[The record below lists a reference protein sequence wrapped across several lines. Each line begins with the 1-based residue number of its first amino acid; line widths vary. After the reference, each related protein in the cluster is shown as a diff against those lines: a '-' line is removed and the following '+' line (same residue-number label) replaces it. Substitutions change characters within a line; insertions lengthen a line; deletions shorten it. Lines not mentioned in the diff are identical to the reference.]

1 VTVRHVSASAD
12 GGLMVAGTLRLPDD
26 RARYFAVRLDESR
39 SAAWTWNF
47 APPAALKAEVREATP
62 DGDGG
67 LYLTG
72 TGGTVRLN
80 ADGQVQWYQRWP
92 GVCVAVDTA
101 GRVRIGGAL
110 EETFSWGVFEGD
122 GTPVHFDQWRF
133 VIGTMPYTRHTSYV
147 AWGQVDAGVLDQRGV
162 FYLWGW
168 HDKGFSTGMGTW
180 YLGTAGI
187 GGDGQLVFGQPN
199 LGSMPYPLYYGPGHP
214 SWRLIGAVAHPE
226 EGAWMLGRMY
236 LGDGTKGTW
245 LVRTRENNATWH
257 PVESSD
263 DDDDWRFHQLA
274 AGSGT
279 EVWVV
284 GHTPVVNY
292 GNPGVILD
300 SPYVAR
306 FSGDGN
312 PIWKR
317 SYPRETDAR
326 QEAQALAIS
335 GDDHA
340 YVGGVRTTAQSSLAF
355 VMELSVASGDVD
367 RRLIHEAESG
377 VQSSAQVVVSRTDG
391 GCWVLGE
398 VKDATGTAD
407 LLVWQIA
414 PR

>member
-1 VTVRHVSASAD
+1 
-12 GGLMVAGTLRLPDD
+12 L
-26 RARYFAVRLDESR
+26 
-39 SAAWTWNF
+39 
-47 APPAALKAEVREATP
+47 
-62 DGDGG
+62 
-67 LYLTG
+67 
-72 TGGTVRLN
+72 
-80 ADGQVQWYQRWP
+80 
-92 GVCVAVDTA
+92 
-101 GRVRIGGAL
+101 GGAL

-133 VIGTMPYTRHTSYV
+133 VIGAMPYTRHTSYV
-147 AWGQVDAGVLDQRGV
+147 AWGQVDAGVLDARGV
-162 FYLWGW
+162 YYLWGW
-168 HDKGFSTGMGTW
+168 HDGGFARGMGSW

-187 GGDGQLVFGQPN
+187 GGDGQLVFGQRN
-199 LGSMPYPLYYGPGHP
+199 LGSMPHPLYYGPGHP
-214 SWRLIGAVAHPE
+214 TWRLIGAVAHPE
-226 EGAWMLGRMY
+226 EGAWMLGRMT
-236 LGDGTKGTW
+236 LGDGTQGTW
-245 LVRTRENNATWH
+245 LVRTRENSATWH
-257 PVESSD
+257 QVESSD